1 MENINRNF
9 TYKDIRETFNQYG
22 PTKNIRINIDQRTG
36 RFMGSVLIYFADNI
50 SVNQVLENIRMNP
63 IKYDFRVV
71 AVSAEEA
78 EQIIATFTNK
88 ELQEK

>member
-9 TYKDIRETFNQYG
+9 SYKDIRETFNQYG
-22 PTKNIRINIDQRTG
+22 PTKNIRINIDQKTG
-36 RFMGSVLIYFADNI
+36 RFMGSVLITFADNV
-50 SVNQVLENIRMNP
+50 SVNQVMENIRQHP

-78 EQIIATFTNK
+78 DKIIATFTNK
-88 ELQEK
+88 ELQ

>member
-1 MENINRNF
+1 VENINRNF

-36 RFMGSVLIYFADNI
+36 RFMGSVLIYYAENTKINEVMDNI
-50 SVNQVLENIRMNP
+50 RQHP

-71 AVSAEEA
+71 AVSSEEA
-78 EQIIATFTNK
+78 EKIIASFTNK
-88 ELQEK
+88 DLQ